1 MDDESITGPIF
12 ESTKQAGFEAVTWLD
27 AGTRNFYT
35 VNTPIETPADLKGLK
50 IRVQQ
55 SPTNVEMM
63 RLLGG
68 SATPWASA
76 MCIPLCSPKSSTAPR
91 TTSWR

>member
-1 MDDESITGPIF
+1 MDDPEVTDPIF
-12 ESTKQAGFEAVTWLD
+12 KTTSKAGLETVAWLD

-35 VNTPIETPADLKGLK
+35 IKTPINQPSDLKGLK

-68 SATPWASA
+68 TLRPWASE
-76 MCIPLCSPKSSTAPR
+76 MCTPHCRPVFWMVPR
-91 TTSWR
+91 TTSWL